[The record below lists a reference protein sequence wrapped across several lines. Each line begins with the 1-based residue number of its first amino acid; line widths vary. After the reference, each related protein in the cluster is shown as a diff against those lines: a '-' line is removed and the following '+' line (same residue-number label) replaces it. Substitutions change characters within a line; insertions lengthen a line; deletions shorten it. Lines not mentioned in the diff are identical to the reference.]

1 MTGRHLDLATYQGQE
16 EGQYFERKSLWHGPE
31 GRKVPRERKEVRDQI
46 AEYAAAFV
54 NADGGVLI
62 LGMEDDGTFTG
73 HGYPA
78 DAVEEML
85 KVPARRLVPPQAE
98 GWRQRVGEVE
108 VLVFSW
114 GPAPRAVRVE
124 GDGYPRRVDDLV
136 IQDSEEAIN
145 AVKRQGQIESAE
157 VDLLPEARLEDLDP
171 DLLRRAALAAGL
183 DAGDPQAYLVERR
196 LAERR
201 GADLV
206 LRRAALLLFAKS
218 AALQQHPNAGFRVF
232 RVEGRER
239 QSGPHSN
246 VEEIKPRLEG
256 ALPVVLERAYERMGQ
271 LIGFSEKLHDLFF
284 REMPKYPTFA
294 WQEALV
300 NAAGHRDYRQQA
312 RGTEVWL
319 YQDRL
324 EVISPGALLPS
335 LTIDDL
341 QKRREVHASRNPRMA
356 RVLAELG
363 LMRERGEGVPRIH
376 EEMEQSWLPLP
387 EFKEENGLFTVT
399 LRNTPIFETGRP
411 EWAAFV
417 RQLAIGTRQ
426 KRILVK
432 NEGGSFRSGEYQ
444 TLNQVDRDQA
454 YRELRELV
462 EAGYLEGPDHPGAGA
477 IYRVR
482 LTLPEAGGPPPQ
494 PQGPAAALRER
505 MDTKGFIKNLDYQAV
520 YEVSR
525 QHATRALAQ
534 LVQDGVLRRD
544 EGGKRYFPGPRWG
557 EFDLPAQ

>member
-1 MTGRHLDLATYQGQE
+1 MTGRHLDIATYQGQE

-31 GRKVPRERKEVRDQI
+31 GRKIPRNRKEVRDQV
-46 AEYAAAFV
+46 AEYAAAFA

-62 LGMEDDGTFTG
+62 LGMEDDGTLTG
-73 HGYPA
+73 HGYPS
-78 DAVEEML
+78 DAVEDML
-85 KVPARRLVPPQAE
+85 QVPDVRLSPPQAP
-98 GWRQRVGEVE
+98 GWRQTVE
-108 VLVFSW
+108 GVELLVFSW
-114 GPAPRAVRVE
+114 SPAPKAVKVQ

-136 IQDSEEAIN
+136 IQDSEEVIN
-145 AVKRQGQIESAE
+145 AVKRQGQAESAE
-157 VDLLPEARLEDLDP
+157 AELLPGAHLDDLDL
-171 DLLRRAALAAGL
+171 DLLRRAAVAAGL
-183 DAGDPQAYLVERR
+183 DPTNLQGYLLERR

-201 GADLV
+201 GTDLV

-218 AALQQHPNAGFRVF
+218 AHSQQHPNAGFRVF

-239 QSGPHSN
+239 QSGTHSN

-256 ALPVVLERAYERMGQ
+256 ALPVVLEHTYERLGQ
-271 LIGFSEKLHDLFF
+271 LIGISERLHDLFF
-284 REMPKYPTFA
+284 REMPKYPSFA

-324 EVISPGALLPS
+324 EVISPGGLLPS
-335 LTIDDL
+335 LSIDDL

-363 LMRERGEGVPRIH
+363 LMRERGEGVPRMH

-387 EFKEENGLFTVT
+387 EFKDENGLFTVT
-399 LRNTPIFETGRP
+399 LRNTPIFDTGRP
-411 EWAAFV
+411 EWATFV
-417 RQLAIGTRQ
+417 RQLPIGTRQ

-444 TLNQVDRDQA
+444 SLNQVDRDQA
-454 YRELRELV
+454 YRELREMV
-462 EAGYLEGPDHPGAGA
+462 EAGYLDGPDHPGSGA

-482 LTLPEAGGPPPQ
+482 LAVPEAGGPPPS
-494 PQGPAAALRER
+494 PQGAGAALRER
-505 MDTKGFIKNLDYQAV
+505 MASKGFIKNLDYQVA
-520 YEVSR
+520 YDVSR
-525 QHATRALAQ
+525 QYATRSLAQ

-557 EFDLPAQ
+557 EFGALAQ

>member
-1 MTGRHLDLATYQGQE
+1 MTGRHLDLTAYQGQE

-31 GRKVPRERKEVRDQI
+31 GRKAPRNRKEVRDQI
-46 AEYAAAFV
+46 AEYAAAFA

-62 LGMEDDGTFTG
+62 LGMEDDGACTG
-73 HGYPA
+73 HGYPPEV
-78 DAVEEML
+78 VEEML
-85 KVPARRLVPPQAE
+85 KVPAVRLVPPQATGWQQAVE
-98 GWRQRVGEVE
+98 GVE

-114 GPAPRAVRVE
+114 GSAPRAVKVQ
-124 GDGYPRRVDDLV
+124 GDGYPRRVDDQV
-136 IQDSEEAIN
+136 IQDSEEVIN
-145 AVKRQGQIESAE
+145 TVKSLGQLESAE
-157 VDLLPEARLEDLDP
+157 ADLLPEARQDDLDP

-183 DAGDPQAYLVERR
+183 DPADLQTYLLDRR

-201 GADLV
+201 GGDMV
-206 LRRAALLLFAKS
+206 LRRAALLLFARN
-218 AALQQHPNAGFRVF
+218 AHLQLHPNTGFRIF
-232 RVEGRER
+232 RVDGRER
-239 QSGPHSN
+239 QSAPRSN
-246 VEEIKPRLEG
+246 VDEIKPRLEG
-256 ALPVVLERAYERMGQ
+256 ALPVVLEQTYERLGQ
-271 LIGFSEKLHDLFF
+271 LIGFSERLHDLFF

-312 RGTEVWL
+312 RGTEIWL

-324 EVISPGALLPS
+324 EVISPGTLLPS
-335 LTIDDL
+335 LTIEDL
-341 QKRREVHASRNPRMA
+341 QKRKEVHASRNPPMA

-417 RQLAIGTRQ
+417 RLLPIGTRQ

-444 TLNQVDRDQA
+444 SLNQVDRDQA
-454 YRELRELV
+454 YRELREMV
-462 EAGYLEGPDHPGAGA
+462 EVGYLEGPDHPGAGA
-477 IYRVR
+477 VYRVR
-482 LTLPEAGGPPPQ
+482 LALPTTGNPTPP
-494 PQGPAAALRER
+494 PQGPASALRER
-505 MDTKGFIKNLDYQAV
+505 MSSKGFIKNLDYQAA
-520 YEVSR
+520 YDVSR
-525 QHATRALAQ
+525 QYATRSLAQ
-534 LVQDGVLRRD
+534 LVQDGVLQRD

-557 EFDLPAQ
+557 EFGPVAQ

>member
-1 MTGRHLDLATYQGQE
+1 MTGRHLDITTYLGQE

-31 GRKVPRERKEVRDQI
+31 GRKAPRDRKEVRDQI

-62 LGMEDDGTFTG
+62 LGLEDDGTPTG
-73 HGYPA
+73 HGYPS
-78 DAVEEML
+78 DAVDSML
-85 KVPARRLVPPQAE
+85 QVPAIRLSPPQAP
-98 GWRQRVGEVE
+98 GWRQIVE
-108 VLVFSW
+108 GVELLVFSW
-114 GPAPRAVRVE
+114 GPSPRAVKVE

-136 IQDSEEAIN
+136 IQDSEEVIN
-145 AVKRQGQIESAE
+145 AVKRQGQTESAE
-157 VDLLPEARLEDLDP
+157 ADLIPEAKLEDLDL

-183 DAGDPQAYLVERR
+183 DPADPQGYLLERR

-201 GADLV
+201 GPDLV
-206 LRRAALLLFAKS
+206 LRRGALLLFARN
-218 AALQQHPNAGFRVF
+218 AHAQQHPNAGFRTF

-239 QSGPHSN
+239 QSGTHSN

-256 ALPVVLERAYERMGQ
+256 ALPVVLERAYERLGQ
-271 LIGFSEKLHDLFF
+271 LIGISERLHDLFF
-284 REMPKYPTFA
+284 REMPKYPSFA

-300 NAAGHRDYRQQA
+300 NAAGHRDYQQQA
-312 RGTEVWL
+312 RSTEVWL

-324 EVISPGALLPS
+324 EIISPGDLLPS
-335 LTIDDL
+335 LSIEDL
-341 QKRREVHASRNPRMA
+341 QKRKEVHASRNPRMA

-363 LMRERGEGVPRIH
+363 LMRERGEGVPRMH

-399 LRNTPIFETGRP
+399 LRNTPIFDTGRP

-417 RQLAIGTRQ
+417 RQLPVGTRQ

-432 NEGGSFRSGEYQ
+432 NEGGSFRNGEYQ
-444 TLNQVDRDQA
+444 ALNQVDRDQA

-462 EAGYLEGPDHPGAGA
+462 EAGYLDGPDHPGAGA

-482 LTLPEAGGPPPQ
+482 LALPEAGGPPSL
-494 PQGPAAALRER
+494 PQGPTAALRER
-505 MDTKGFIKNLDYQAV
+505 MASKGFIKNLDYQEI
-520 YEVSR
+520 YGVSR
-525 QHATRALAQ
+525 QWATRSLAQ
-534 LVQDGVLRRD
+534 LIQEEVLRRD
-544 EGGKRYFPGPRWG
+544 EGGKRYFPGPKWN
-557 EFDLPAQ
+557 EFGHLAQ